1 MKKRL
6 TANQARAVPD
16 IYLTRHDHDALTR
29 LVGDR
34 GDQGVAVRLRQ
45 ELDRA
50 VIVEETD
57 LPLGA
62 VGLNHWLHY
71 TDGKAASPRRV
82 QIVLP
87 IDADIDE
94 GRISVL
100 SHVGAGLIGLIEG
113 HSIPWSDPAGT
124 ERLLTPVLVEDR
136 DLLPG

>member
-6 TANQARAVPD
+6 TANQARAVPE
-16 IYLTRHDHDALTR
+16 IYVSTADHEALTR

-34 GDQGVAVRLRQ
+34 SDQGAAGLLRQ

-50 VIVEETD
+50 TVLADHD
-57 LPLGA
+57 LPTGV

-71 TDGKAASPRRV
+71 TDDRGASPRRV

-87 IDADIDE
+87 VEADIDQ

-100 SHVGAGLIGLIEG
+100 SHIGAGLIGLVEG
-113 HSIPWSDPAGT
+113 HSILWTDPSGV
-124 ERLLTPVLVEDR
+124 ERILTPVLVEDR
-136 DLLPG
+136 SPAV